1 MSENII
7 FYRMKNGPIKKH
19 RNGVFYEKKICC
31 LNDADF
37 YDNYCAAAAKTKVRP
52 KIPIFRAL
60 NFSIR
65 EIAAELYEKWYT
77 VNSAKEF
84 M

>member
-1 MSENII
+1 L
-7 FYRMKNGPIKKH
+7 H
-19 RNGVFYEKKICC
+19 
-31 LNDADF
+31 
-37 YDNYCAAAAKTKVRP
+37 AAAKTKVRP
-52 KIPIFRAL
+52 KIPAFRAL